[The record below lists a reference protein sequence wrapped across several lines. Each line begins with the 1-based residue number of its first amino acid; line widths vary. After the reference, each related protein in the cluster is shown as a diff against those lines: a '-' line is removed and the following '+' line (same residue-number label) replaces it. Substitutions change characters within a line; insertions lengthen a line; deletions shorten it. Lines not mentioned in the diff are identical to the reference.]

1 MTVVVARRHACE
13 ISCLVVVPIMADKYM
28 RAWRCFPL
36 IYLSPGRIIISIVEE
51 SVKHISYQSHD
62 E

>member
-1 MTVVVARRHACE
+1 
-13 ISCLVVVPIMADKYM
+13 MADKYM